1 MINLTKFTHF
11 SACVLIAIISY
22 YYCFNFNFDII
33 SLSISFLV
41 SFWIFSFIINKFK
54 YSNIFI
60 IRFSYLQIVLLNIC
74 LLIVGLG
81 SIALSSILEINHLM
95 IYCLPETESGTGTA
109 TATFTATFI
118 NSAWENQL
126 TSPLE
131 NLLVYN
137 YVLNILILILVILLL
152 IIIFNRF
159 ILKSNLNILT
169 SLFNK
174 YMPNKINIY
183 WKKYINYSKDWSDK
197 SLLFCFIFIS
207 FSLIFTLCINL
218 VLASELLV
226 NIEEYIEVYNYLH
239 PKN

>member
-1 MINLTKFTHF
+1 M
-11 SACVLIAIISY
+11 
-22 YYCFNFNFDII
+22 
-33 SLSISFLV
+33 
-41 SFWIFSFIINKFK
+41 
-54 YSNIFI
+54 
-60 IRFSYLQIVLLNIC
+60 
-74 LLIVGLG
+74 
-81 SIALSSILEINHLM
+81 
-95 IYCLPETESGTGTA
+95 
-109 TATFTATFI
+109 
-118 NSAWENQL
+118 

-159 ILKSNLNILT
+159 ILKSNLKILT
-169 SLFNK
+169 SLCNK
-174 YMPNKINIY
+174 YMPNKINIFFN
-183 WKKYINYSKDWSDK
+183 KYINYSKDWSDK
-197 SLLFCFIFIS
+197 SLLFGFIFIS